1 MALRNRPYRWY
12 FFSGMGMTAGQGIQ
26 QLALAWLILELTD
39 SVGQLGLSI
48 FLRGVPMALL
58 GLVGGVLA
66 DRYNRRRLLITN
78 QLLTMLNLFILSAL
92 VIGDLAEVW
101 HVYLSSILLG
111 ATMALTAPAR
121 QAMIRGLVDREEM
134 MNAVALNSMQMNS
147 SRIIWPTLAGGLIVF
162 TGSGGALLLC
172 GICYLFGALFMLPVP
187 DVSGG
192 KTTAKTSPIAE
203 VVEGFRFTF
212 SHSLIGMVMI
222 LVVSMGSFGL
232 AFTFIA
238 PAFAKQV
245 LDFGPGEAGLF
256 LMASGIG
263 ALLGSAAL
271 LVFEA
276 KNRTLILVLLSLGFA
291 SSLIA
296 ISLNSNY
303 GFCLL
308 AHGYPRSLQHH
319 PCCRRSNHLPAHGS
333 SAVPRT
339 RHELLH
345 AWPRIGLPRQPAPGS
360 HRRRIRLALRRWW
373 RGANPALHQH
383 HLGRHPPAQP
393 AGPLSGNH
401 RRWRRRSAE
410 TSLPVM

>member
-1 MALRNRPYRWY
+1 MALHNRPYRWY

-303 GFCLL
+303 AFAFLL
-308 AHGYPRSLQHH
+308 MGILGLCNTTLAVVAQTIFQLTVPQQYLGRVMSFFMLGPGLASLVSLPLGLIGDEFGLRYAVGGVGLILLFISITLGGIRLPSLQA
-319 PCCRRSNHLPAHGS
+319 RFQEITAAG
-333 SAVPRT
+333 ADVP
-339 RHELLH
+339 LK
-345 AWPRIGLPRQPAPGS
+345 PRYP
-360 HRRRIRLALRRWW
+360 
-373 RGANPALHQH
+373 
-383 HLGRHPPAQP
+383 
-393 AGPLSGNH
+393 
-401 RRWRRRSAE
+401 
-410 TSLPVM
+410 

>member
-1 MALRNRPYRWY
+1 
-12 FFSGMGMTAGQGIQ
+12 MGMTAGQGIQ

-48 FLRGVPMALL
+48 FLAGVPMALL

-66 DRYNRRRLLITN
+66 DRYSRRRLLITN

-92 VIGDLAEVW
+92 VIGDLAEIW
-101 HVYLSSILLG
+101 HVYLSSVLLG
-111 ATMALTAPAR
+111 AAMALTAPAR
-121 QAMIRGLVDREEM
+121 QAMIRGLVNREEM
-134 MNAVALNSMQMNS
+134 MNAVALNSIQMNS

-192 KTTAKTSPIAE
+192 KTPTRASPIAE

-212 SHSLIGMVMI
+212 SHSLIGMVMT
-222 LVVSMGSFGL
+222 LVVSIGSFGL
-232 AFTFIA
+232 VFTFIA

-263 ALLGSAAL
+263 ALVGSAAL
-271 LVFEA
+271 LVFEP
-276 KNRTLILVLLSLGFA
+276 KNRTLILVLLCLGFA

-296 ISLNSNY
+296 LSLNSNY
-303 GFCLL
+303 AFAFLL
-308 AHGYPRSLQHH
+308 MGLFGLGSSTVGVVAQTIFQLAVPQQYLGRVMSFFMLGPGLASIVTLPVGIMGDEFGLRYAVGGVGVILLFISITFGAIRVPSLQA
-319 PCCRRSNHLPAHGS
+319 RFQEITAAG
-333 SAVPRT
+333 ADVP
-339 RHELLH
+339 LK
-345 AWPRIGLPRQPAPGS
+345 PRYP
-360 HRRRIRLALRRWW
+360 
-373 RGANPALHQH
+373 
-383 HLGRHPPAQP
+383 
-393 AGPLSGNH
+393 
-401 RRWRRRSAE
+401 
-410 TSLPVM
+410 